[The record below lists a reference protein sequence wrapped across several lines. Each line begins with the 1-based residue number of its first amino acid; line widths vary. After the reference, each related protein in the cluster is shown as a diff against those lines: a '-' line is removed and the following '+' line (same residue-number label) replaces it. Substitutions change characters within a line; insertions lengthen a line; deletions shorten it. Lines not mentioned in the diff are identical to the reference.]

1 MTPLLALAL
10 PAAATAPVAE
20 AGLGLVAY
28 VGETVELNGTGSTD
42 ADGDALTYA
51 WTQLAG
57 PDVTLQDASGPTP
70 RFEVAL
76 SGTYTFELVVSDAFE
91 SSAPDTTQVVVPW
104 EGLPG
109 DRDGCASAPTPPGA
123 GGALAAGA
131 LATLLARR
139 RRAR

>member
-1 MTPLLALAL
+1 MTLLLTLVL

-42 ADGDALTYA
+42 ADGDALTYT

-57 PDVTLQDASGPTP
+57 PDVTLQDASGATP
-70 RFEVAL
+70 RFEVLL

-91 SSAPDTTQVVVPW
+91 SSAPDTAQVVVPW

-109 DRDGCASAPTPPGA
+109 DRGGCASVPATPGT
-123 GGALAAGA
+123 GGLLAA
-131 LATLLARR
+131 ATLLTVLRARR
-139 RRAR
+139 PR